1 MFTGIVTDVGRLTGR
16 TSRGAGACLEITCR
30 MAAKGLVAGESV
42 AVAGVCL
49 TVETSDKG
57 SFQVSAS
64 PETLRKTGLGRLPVG
79 GQVNLER
86 ALRLDDRMGGHLVQ
100 GHVDGTGSVAVVR
113 PEGISRILRISVPG
127 ELAVHLVDR
136 GSVAVDGVSLTIT
149 AVGEGWFEVTLI
161 PQTLDHTTLSAL
173 GSGDPV
179 NLEVDIISKYVA
191 RHLLAW
197 RTDGKP
203 VTPAS
208 WLTAATED

>member
-16 TSRGAGACLEITCR
+16 TQRGAGACLEITCR
-30 MAAKGLVAGESV
+30 MASQGLVEGESV

-49 TVETSDKG
+49 TVETANGS
-57 SFQVSAS
+57 SFQVTAT

-100 GHVDGTGSVAVVR
+100 GHVDGTGSVAAVR
-113 PEGISRILRISVPG
+113 PEGISRVLRVSVPG

-149 AVGEGWFEVTLI
+149 SVGEGWFEVTLI
-161 PQTLDHTTLSAL
+161 PLTLANTTLSRL

-191 RHLLAW
+191 RHLQAW
-197 RTDGKP
+197 RTQADP
-203 VTPAS
+203 STPAS
-208 WLTAATED
+208 WLTAAARD